1 MLFNLNQFVC
11 DFEAIPDP
19 NFFLSLTWHVTIS
32 IESIA
37 WKHLFSVGLGKNF
50 SSCGTFTIYFQN
62 VLKQLLRLS
71 LVFRKKNK
79 IIIICWVPLESP
91 RPPHWQHYTVVR
103 CQWKAFPSFGHWA
116 RLIPSVRDAWFTHGV
131 CSLRVLFCWRR
142 RRWRVREPYNGWLC
156 CHSNHGWGN
165 ERWHHWDRLHV
176 SVSH

>member
-32 IESIA
+32 IERIA

-71 LVFRKKNK
+71 LVFRKKKKNNNTLLSPIGITK
-79 IIIICWVPLESP
+79 ASTLATLHRRAMSMKGFPQFWTLSEIDSQCSWCLVYTRSLQFESLVL
-91 RPPHWQHYTVVR
+91 WAKKAVKGKGAI
-103 CQWKAFPSFGHWA
+103 QWLA
-116 RLIPSVRDAWFTHGV
+116 
-131 CSLRVLFCWRR
+131 VL
-142 RRWRVREPYNGWLC
+142 P
-156 CHSNHGWGN
+156 
-165 ERWHHWDRLHV
+165 
-176 SVSH
+176 